1 MDVIKDILTFLA
13 DNVFGQVPI
22 LIGLI
27 TLIGLI
33 LQRKRFEDVFAGALR
48 ATIGVVIL
56 FIGVEVFTGGLTS
69 FQTVLASAMGTTPPT
84 ADKTLADFLTDQG
97 GTVALVITVAFL
109 LHVLVVRLF
118 PAARYLYLTG
128 HLMFWISTVTVA
140 SLVTIAPGADQLTLV
155 LCGAGFVAAYWTV
168 QPLWMRP
175 LMRRVMPDDR
185 FGFAHT
191 SSLAC
196 LVTGYAAR
204 PLGSRE
210 RHDTEKLRLPRQ
222 LSFFKDVNVSTA
234 LIISVIMLIGVALA
248 DDGVVTKAAAE
259 MDDKLSPWVWA
270 LLVGLRFAGG
280 IAILLFGVR
289 MFLGEIVPAFK
300 GFSDRVIPGTRP
312 ALDAPTVFPVAPTAV
327 MVGFVASTAVF
338 LACLGVFAAAG
349 WFTLAPPMIMLF
361 FVGGAAALFG
371 NVVARLARRG
381 ARRCDH
387 RADPRGRAGRHVG
400 PVRTDR
406 ARAGHPRRPRLVR
419 DRVAA
424 EGRRPRRRGELGLAR
439 ARRRAGRD
447 GRHPAAPRPRREAP
461 GRRVGRGARG
471 RGPGPREGLT
481 EPKPPDRTT
490 TKEEPTWHWTG
501 NWKSSRSAG
510 SAWAPASCSR

>member
-27 TLIGLI
+27 TLAGLL

-56 FIGVEVFTGGLTS
+56 FIGIEVFTGGLTS
-69 FQTVLASAMGTTPPT
+69 FQTVLASAMGTTPPK
-84 ADKTLADFLTDQG
+84 ADNTLADFLADQG
-97 GTVALVITVAFL
+97 GTIALVITVAFL
-109 LHVLVVRLF
+109 AHVLVVRLF

-155 LCGAGFVAAYWTV
+155 LCGAGFVAAYWTL

-196 LVTGYAAR
+196 LITGYAAR
-204 PLGSRE
+204 PLGSRDK
-210 RHDTEKLRLPRQ
+210 HDTEKLKLPRQ

-234 LIISVIMLIGVALA
+234 LIITVIMLVGVAFA
-248 DDGVVTKAAAE
+248 DHGVVTKAAAE

-270 LLVGLRFAGG
+270 ILVGLRFAGG

-327 MVGFVASTAVF
+327 MVGFVSSTLVF
-338 LACLGVFAAAG
+338 LVCLGVFAGAG

-371 NVVARLARRG
+371 NVVAGWRG
-381 ARRCDH
+381 AVLGGVVTGLILAVGQAVTWGLYERTAPELATL
-387 RADPRGRAGRHVG
+387 ADPDWYAIGWLLKAADPVVGGNSIWLVPAVAVGAMITTLLLLGRA
-400 PVRTDR
+400 
-406 ARAGHPRRPRLVR
+406 
-419 DRVAA
+419 
-424 EGRRPRRRGELGLAR
+424 EK
-439 ARRRAGRD
+439 RRAEAD
-447 GRHPAAPRPRREAP
+447 EEAAPE
-461 GRRVGRGARG
+461 
-471 RGPGPREGLT
+471 
-481 EPKPPDRTT
+481 
-490 TKEEPTWHWTG
+490 
-501 NWKSSRSAG
+501 SA
-510 SAWAPASCSR
+510 APAEA

>member
-27 TLIGLI
+27 TLAGLL

-56 FIGVEVFTGGLTS
+56 FIGIEVFTGGLTS
-69 FQTVLASAMGTTPPT
+69 FQTVLASAMGTTPPK
-84 ADKTLADFLTDQG
+84 ADNTLADFLADQG
-97 GTVALVITVAFL
+97 GTIALVITVAFL
-109 LHVLVVRLF
+109 AHVLVVRLF

-155 LCGAGFVAAYWTV
+155 LCGAGFVAAYWTL

-196 LVTGYAAR
+196 LITGYAAR
-204 PLGSRE
+204 PLGSRDK
-210 RHDTEKLRLPRQ
+210 HDTEKLKLPRQ

-234 LIISVIMLIGVALA
+234 LIITVIMLVGVAFA
-248 DDGVVTKAAAE
+248 DHGVVTKAAAE

-270 LLVGLRFAGG
+270 ILVGLRFAGG

-327 MVGFVASTAVF
+327 MVGFVSSTLVF
-338 LACLGVFAAAG
+338 LVCLGVFAGAG

-371 NVVARLARRG
+371 NVVAGWRG
-381 ARRCDH
+381 AVLGGVVTGLILAVGQAVTWGLYERTAPELATL
-387 RADPRGRAGRHVG
+387 ADPDWYAIGWLLKAADPVVGGNSIWLVPAVAVGAMITSLLLLGRA
-400 PVRTDR
+400 
-406 ARAGHPRRPRLVR
+406 
-419 DRVAA
+419 
-424 EGRRPRRRGELGLAR
+424 EK
-439 ARRRAGRD
+439 RRAEAD
-447 GRHPAAPRPRREAP
+447 EEAAPE
-461 GRRVGRGARG
+461 
-471 RGPGPREGLT
+471 
-481 EPKPPDRTT
+481 
-490 TKEEPTWHWTG
+490 
-501 NWKSSRSAG
+501 SA
-510 SAWAPASCSR
+510 APAEA

>member
-27 TLIGLI
+27 TLIGLL
-33 LQRKRFEDVFAGALR
+33 LQRKRFEDTLAGALR

-69 FQTVLASAMGTTPPT
+69 FQKVLASAMGTTPPK
-84 ADKTLADFLTDQG
+84 ADHTLTEFLTKQG
-97 GTVALVITVAFL
+97 GTIALVITVAFL
-109 LHVLVVRLF
+109 VHVLIVRIF

-128 HLMFWISTVTVA
+128 HLMFWVSTVTVA

-210 RHDTEKLRLPRQ
+210 KHDTEKLKLPRQ

-234 LIISVIMLIGVALA
+234 LIISVIMLVGVAFA
-248 DDGVVTKAAAE
+248 DNGVVNTAAAE
-259 MDDKLSPWVWA
+259 MDAKLSPWVWA

-300 GFSDRVIPGTRP
+300 GFSDKVIPGTRP

-327 MVGFVASTAVF
+327 MVGFVTSTGLFLVCLAVF
-338 LACLGVFAAAG
+338 AGAG

-361 FVGGAAALFG
+361 FVGGAAGLFG
-371 NVVARLARRG
+371 NVVAGWRG
-381 ARRCDH
+381 AVLGGVISGLILAIGQAVTWDLYEKTAPELATL
-387 RADPRGRAGRHVG
+387 ADPDWYAIAWLLKAVDPVVGGNSVWLVPAVALAATVATLLLLGRAEKR
-400 PVRTDR
+400 RT
-406 ARAGHPRRPRLVR
+406 P
-419 DRVAA
+419 
-424 EGRRPRRRGELGLAR
+424 
-439 ARRRAGRD
+439 D
-447 GRHPAAPRPRREAP
+447 GDETAPA
-461 GRRVGRGARG
+461 
-471 RGPGPREGLT
+471 
-481 EPKPPDRTT
+481 DRTAV
-490 TKEEPTWHWTG
+490 K
-501 NWKSSRSAG
+501 RA
-510 SAWAPASCSR
+510 